1 MCSEFMWFLWGS
13 KELAMTAEELVWIIF
28 LSQEDYNRAEEM
40 VNNQKQQ
47 LINTR
52 LHVILCTNKWN
63 LPSRS
68 FSLQMK
74 HELEYL

>member
-1 MCSEFMWFLWGS
+1 MCPELMSFLWGS
-13 KELAMTAEELVWIIF
+13 KELVMTAKKEVQIILF
-28 LSQEDYNRAEEM
+28 SQEDYNGAEEM
-40 VNNQKQQ
+40 VNNQQQQ

-74 HELEYL
+74 HVLEYL